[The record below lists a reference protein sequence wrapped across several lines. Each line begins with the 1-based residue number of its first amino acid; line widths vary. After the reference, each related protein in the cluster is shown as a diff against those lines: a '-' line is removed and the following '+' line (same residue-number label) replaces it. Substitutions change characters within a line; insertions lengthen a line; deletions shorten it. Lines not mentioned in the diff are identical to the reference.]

1 MPAQPHPEA
10 TPVGRWHEVVIAL
23 EFGLLGLIWGGSF
36 LLMRIASPE
45 IGSAPLAFLRV
56 ACGALVLL
64 PFLWVGRRQI
74 APHWWRLGLIG
85 VVNSAIPFLLFAWA
99 TARAPAGISAIANAT
114 TVMLTA
120 VVAFVMF
127 GEKIGLRKGVGLLA
141 GFAGVVVLAGGS
153 AAGMGVTEAAI
164 AGVAASL
171 CYAVAANLVRI
182 YLTGLPPIAVAAAT
196 LLGASAALALPAAWY
211 WPSAEVS
218 LPAWGAAAVLGF
230 LCTGIAYAFLFRLI
244 GKVGPSRAVMVTY
257 LVPLFGVAWAWVVL
271 DEALTV
277 PMAIAGA
284 LILGGVALAQERR
297 RGRAAP
303 VRATEAPC
311 ETGRDAAAIEQGLPP
326 PPADAPAPEADPLS
340 RPRP

>member
-1 MPAQPHPEA
+1 MNASPQHPAP
-10 TPVGRWHEVVIAL
+10 GRWHDFVIAA
-23 EFGLLGLIWGGSF
+23 EFTLLGIIWGGSF

-45 IGSAPLAFLRV
+45 IGSAPLAFIRV

-64 PFLWVGRRQI
+64 PFLWLGRRAI
-74 APHWWRLGLIG
+74 APHWWRLGAIG
-85 VVNSAIPFLLFAWA
+85 ILNSAVPFLLFAWA

-127 GEKIGLRKGVGLLA
+127 GEKIGLRKGVGLLS
-141 GFAGVVVLAGGS
+141 GFAGVVVLAGGG
-153 AAGMGVTEAAI
+153 AAGMSVTMAAL
-164 AGVAASL
+164 AGVLASL
-171 CYAVAANLVRI
+171 CYAIAANLVRI
-182 YLTGLPPIAVAAAT
+182 YLAGLPPIAVAAAT
-196 LLGASAALALPAAWY
+196 LLGATVFLSPLALWH
-211 WPSAEVS
+211 WPEGPIS

-230 LCTGIAYAFLFRLI
+230 VCTGIAYAFLFRLI

-257 LVPLFGVAWAWVVL
+257 LVPLFGVAWAWLVL

-284 LILGGVALAQERR
+284 LILGGVALAQQRR
-297 RGRAAP
+297 KATGAP

-311 ETGRDAAAIEQGLPP
+311 ETGRDAAAAEQGLPP
-326 PPADAPAPEADPLS
+326 PPDDSPRFS

>member
-1 MPAQPHPEA
+1 MNPPSQIPAP
-10 TPVGRWHEVVIAL
+10 GRWRDLIIAA
-23 EFGLLGLIWGGSF
+23 EFTLLGIIWGGSF

-45 IGSAPLAFLRV
+45 IGSASLAFIRV

-64 PFLWVGRRQI
+64 PFLWLGRRQI
-74 APHWWRLGLIG
+74 APHWWRLGAIG
-85 VVNSAIPFLLFAWA
+85 ILNSALPFVLFAWA

-127 GEKIGLRKGVGLLA
+127 GEKIGLRKGIGLLS
-141 GFAGVVVLAGGS
+141 GFAGVVVLAGGN
-153 AAGMGVTEAAI
+153 AAGMDVTTAAL

-171 CYAVAANLVRI
+171 CYAVAANLVRV
-182 YLTGLPPIAVAAAT
+182 YLAGLPPIAVAAAT
-196 LLGASAALALPAAWY
+196 LLGATVFLAPFALWH
-211 WPSAEVS
+211 WPQAPVS
-218 LPAWGAAAVLGF
+218 LPAWGAAALLGF
-230 LCTGIAYAFLFRLI
+230 VCTGIAYAFLFRLI

-257 LVPLFGVAWAWVVL
+257 LVPLFGVAWAWLVL

-284 LILGGVALAQERR
+284 LILGGVAVAQQRR
-297 RGRAAP
+297 APSGAP

-311 ETGRDAAAIEQGLPP
+311 ETGRDAAAAEQGLPP
-326 PPADAPAPEADPLS
+326 PDDDSPRFS
-340 RPRP
+340 RPKP